1 MSRFNPRA
9 TQVLTRTDGGKLV
22 SGALACDHETASNLH
37 ASSAAAS
44 WSSWAPTDRQ
54 PQRVTQTV
62 AARLGDHAT
71 NLAVP
76 PTRRLGTKA
85 SLRKQW

>member
-9 TQVLTRTDGGKLV
+9 TQVLTRTDGGKPV
-22 SGALACDHETASNLH
+22 SGALACDQETASDLH

-62 AARLGDHAT
+62 AGSVGGSRDELGR
-71 NLAVP
+71 P
-76 PTRRLGTKA
+76 PDA
-85 SLRKQW
+85 SPRDQSVVRKPW